1 MSAVFTLQQ
10 VMDKQGLG
18 PDARAFCEALLKH
31 GEVLAVT
38 LSYLPETILWLVTT
52 PSQARIMRD
61 TQPKAVV
68 ITLGEAADMATSVGA
83 ARPTSLWQVAV
94 GFSAPPPPSLEDGA
108 EEADD
113 PDDHPWNDHDP
124 WD

>member
-1 MSAVFTLQQ
+1 MSTVFTLQE

-38 LSYLPETILWLVTT
+38 LSYLPETVLWLVTT
-52 PSQARIMRD
+52 PLQARLMRD
-61 TQPKAVV
+61 TQPAAV
-68 ITLGEAADMATSVGA
+68 ILTLGEASDLATSIGD

-94 GFSAPPPPSLEDGA
+94 AFSGPAPDSP
-108 EEADD
+108 EE
-113 PDDHPWNDHDP
+113 PDDADEP